1 MIVAFLQRP
10 TSTSRGVASLMIIRR
25 QQQTLASSS
34 FSSSFSLRLSSSDSS
49 SPSDNSSST
58 SSSSFRN
65 HLLPVV
71 DLTKDDNGGLLRNRF
86 FALRHGQSL
95 ANVAGLI
102 ASNPDIA
109 CKNYGLSDVGKK
121 QAEEAGKTLIDAYL
135 NAQQIQP
142 TTTSTETEISEDSSS
157 QSPAG
162 IVIVSSDL
170 LRAKETAQ
178 IVADTIKLYNDNNI
192 NEREDCRPV
201 RIPLLVHNDS
211 DENNDVSTSSVTIDI
226 RLRERGF
233 GDWDGG
239 NDIHYNDVWK
249 EDAIDPYHTKN
260 NVESV
265 WSVIDRSTR
274 CVIDLDN
281 QKSENLVH
289 LKNDDSNKENDN
301 QHGYYWIICVA
312 HGDVLQILQTAFNKN
327 IDPSQHRS
335 IQHLETAT
343 LRSLL

>member
-1 MIVAFLQRP
+1 
-10 TSTSRGVASLMIIRR
+10 MIIIR
-25 QQQTLASSS
+25 QQQQHKLASSS
-34 FSSSFSLRLSSSDSS
+34 SSSLSSSFSLRLSSSDSS
-49 SPSDNSSST
+49 IPSVNNSSSST
-58 SSSSFRN
+58 SSSSSFRN
-65 HLLPVV
+65 HLLLPINS
-71 DLTKDDNGGLLRNRF
+71 DLATNKDTNNGGQLQLLRNHF
-86 FALRHGQSL
+86 YALRHGQSL

-102 ASNPDIA
+102 ASNPNIA
-109 CKNYGLSDVGKK
+109 CTNYGLSDVGKK
-121 QAEEAGKTLIDAYL
+121 QAKEAE
-135 NAQQIQP
+135 
-142 TTTSTETEISEDSSS
+142 TSDDDSSS
-157 QSPAG
+157 QSQSPTG

-178 IVADTIKLYNDNNI
+178 IVADTIHSI
-192 NEREDCRPV
+192 
-201 RIPLLVHNDS
+201 
-211 DENNDVSTSSVTIDI
+211 TIDI

-265 WSVIDRSTR
+265 WSVIDRATR
-274 CVIDLDN
+274 CVIDWDKN
-281 QKSENLVH
+281 DQKSGKNLGPG
-289 LKNDDSNKENDN
+289 
-301 QHGYYWIICVA
+301 GYYWIICVA
-312 HGDVLQILQTAFNKN
+312 HGDVLQILQTPFNKN